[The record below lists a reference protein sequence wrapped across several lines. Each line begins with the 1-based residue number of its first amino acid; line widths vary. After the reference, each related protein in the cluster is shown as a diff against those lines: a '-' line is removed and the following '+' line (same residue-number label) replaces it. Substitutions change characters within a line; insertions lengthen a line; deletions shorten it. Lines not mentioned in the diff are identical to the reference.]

1 MKKWCRLRFREGRGI
16 VLLAALCCLG
26 VAPIAW
32 GDPPRT
38 EPSPNRDCEN
48 AQTTAAM
55 RECENSRFE
64 RADQKMNTA
73 YQNLMSSLDEPG
85 RAKLRRAQQAW
96 IKFRD
101 AEAAFRADAAR
112 GGTLAPLIKMS
123 VLADMTESR
132 SEQLSKQAQEMKK

>member
-1 MKKWCRLRFREGRGI
+1 MQWCRLRFQDRRGI

-26 VAPIAW
+26 TAHIAW
-32 GDPPRT
+32 ADASQQASP
-38 EPSPNRDCEN
+38 PNRGCED

-64 RADQKMNTA
+64 RADQKMNAA
-73 YQNLMSSLDEPG
+73 YQELVCRLDEPG
-85 RAKLRRAQQAW
+85 RVKLRHAQQAW

-112 GGTLAPLIKMS
+112 GGTLAPLIRVS
-123 VLADMTESR
+123 VLADLTESR
-132 SEQLSKQAQEMKK
+132 WEQLSKQVQEMKK

>member
-1 MKKWCRLRFREGRGI
+1 MEWFRLRFREGRGI

-26 VAPIAW
+26 VAHIAW
-32 GDPPRT
+32 GDAPQRDS
-38 EPSPNRDCEN
+38 SPDRECEN

-64 RADQKMNTA
+64 RADQKMNAA
-73 YQNLMSSLDEPG
+73 YRDLMSSLDEPG

-112 GGTLAPLIKMS
+112 GGTLAPLIRMS

-132 SEQLSKQAQEMKK
+132 WEQLLKQAQEGKK

>member
-1 MKKWCRLRFREGRGI
+1 MQWCRLRFPQARGI

-26 VAPIAW
+26 TAHTAW
-32 GDPPRT
+32 GEALQQASP
-38 EPSPNRDCEN
+38 PNRECEN

-64 RADQKMNTA
+64 RADQKMNAA
-73 YQNLMSSLDEPG
+73 YQDVMSRLDEPG

-112 GGTLAPLIKMS
+112 GGTLAPLIRMS
-123 VLADMTESR
+123 VLADLTESR
-132 SEQLSKQAQEMKK
+132 WEQLSKQAQEVKK